1 MGLYL
6 KVLNQYSDDET
17 LRLMLDDDE
26 YDEFYENIYI
36 KVA

>member
-1 MGLYL
+1 MELYL
-6 KVLNQYSDDET
+6 KVLNQYSDDEM

-36 KVA
+36 KMA

>member
-6 KVLNQYSDDET
+6 KVLNQYSDDEM

>member
-1 MGLYL
+1 MELYL

-36 KVA
+36 KMA

>member
-1 MGLYL
+1 MELYL
-6 KVLNQYSDDET
+6 KVLNQYSDDEM

>member
-1 MGLYL
+1 MELYL